1 MDDRLTSSSQVGKQK
16 MIEADS
22 TAKASRS
29 REIYQGQE
37 EFLFPCLGHLYQ
49 EPLVIARGE
58 GTKVWDADGKEYM
71 DFFSGI
77 LSTSIGHCH
86 PRLASAVS
94 GQARTLGHT
103 STLYVTAPQV
113 EAARRLAEIAPG
125 NLKRTFF
132 TSSGT
137 EAIETA
143 ITLACLHTGRS
154 EVIALRNAYHG
165 RSTLATNL
173 TGINSW
179 RPLPSTL
186 PNIKHTLA
194 PYPYRC
200 RFKTPC
206 DDSCAEKYAQDLE
219 DVILSTTNGRPAAF
233 IAETIQGV
241 AGFVVPPPGY
251 FQRVAEIIRGFGGL
265 LIIDEVQAGFG
276 RTGKWFGIEHWDVVP
291 DIMVMAKGI
300 AGGLPVGATITTDE
314 IASSWTAKTISTFGG
329 NPLCMAAMA
338 ETLDVIREE
347 DAPGNARARGEQ
359 LRAGLLGLAGDFS
372 WIGEVRGMGLMQAM
386 ELVKDQTTREPDAE
400 RTAGFMEATKAEGL
414 LVGKAGVHDNVLRFG
429 PSLLVTEAEVED
441 ALQRTRRACA
451 RVDSG
456 A

>member
-1 MDDRLTSSSQVGKQK
+1 
-16 MIEADS
+16 MIQADP
-22 TAKASRS
+22 TTTASRS
-29 REIYQGQE
+29 QEIYQGQQ

-49 EPLVIARGE
+49 EPIVMVRGE
-58 GTKVWDADGKEYM
+58 GMKVWDAEGKEYL

-86 PRLASAVS
+86 PRLVSAVAE
-94 GQARTLGHT
+94 QAGKLGHT
-103 STLYVTAPQV
+103 STLYVTGPQV

-125 NLKRTFF
+125 KLKRTFF
-132 TSSGT
+132 SNSGT

-143 ITLACLHTGRS
+143 INLACIHTGAS
-154 EVIALRNAYHG
+154 EVIALRSAYHG

-173 TGINSW
+173 TGITSW
-179 RPLPSTL
+179 RPPPSSVA
-186 PNIKHTLA
+186 NIKHTLA

-206 DDSCAEKYAQDLE
+206 DESCAEKYAQDLE

-251 FQRVAEIIRGFGGL
+251 FQRVAEIIRGHGGV

-314 IASSWTAKTISTFGG
+314 IAASWTAKTISTFGG

-338 ETLDVIREE
+338 ATLDVMREE
-347 DAPGNARARGEQ
+347 DAPGNAVARGSQ
-359 LRAGLLGLAGDFS
+359 LRAGLLALAEEFA
-372 WIGEVRGMGLMQAM
+372 WIGEVRGLGLMQAI
-386 ELVKDQTTREPDAE
+386 ELVKDRTTREPDTE
-400 RTAGFMEATKAEGL
+400 RTAAFLEATKAEGL
-414 LVGKAGVHDNVLRFG
+414 LLGKAGVWDNVLRFG
-429 PSLLVTEAEVED
+429 PSLLVTEAEVDD
-441 ALQRTRRACA
+441 ALRRARQACA
-451 RVDSG
+451 RVEAGS
-456 A
+456 

>member
-1 MDDRLTSSSQVGKQK
+1 MN
-16 MIEADS
+16 EAD
-22 TAKASRS
+22 TMATDGVGQ
-29 REIYQGQE
+29 EIYQGQQ
-37 EFLFPCLGHLYQ
+37 EFLFPCLVHLY
-49 EPLVIARGE
+49 EDPVVIVRGQ
-58 GTKVWDADGKEYM
+58 GMKVWDASGREYL

-86 PRLASAVS
+86 PRLASTVAK
-94 GQARTLGHT
+94 QATELGHT
-103 STLYVTAPQV
+103 STLYVTGPQE
-113 EAARRLAEIAPG
+113 EAARKLAAIAPG

-132 TSSGT
+132 TSSGS

-143 ITLACLHTGRS
+143 INLACIHTGSS
-154 EVIALRNAYHG
+154 EVIALRHAYHG

-173 TGINSW
+173 TGLSPW
-179 RPLPSTL
+179 RPLPSAL

-206 DDSCAEKYAQDLE
+206 DESCAERYARDLE
-219 DVILSTTNGRPAAF
+219 EVIQSTTNGRPAAF

-251 FQRVAEIIRGFGGL
+251 FQRVAEIIRRYGGL

-276 RTGKWFGIEHWDVVP
+276 RTGKWFGIENWDVVP

-314 IASSWTAKTISTFGG
+314 IAESWTAKTISTFGG

-338 ETLDVIREE
+338 ETLDVMREE
-347 DAPGNARARGEQ
+347 DVPANARARGDQ
-359 LRAGLLGLAGDFS
+359 LRAGLQALVDEYA
-372 WIGEVRGMGLMQAM
+372 WIGEVRGMGLMQAL
-386 ELVKDQTTREPDAE
+386 ELVADPNTREPDPD
-400 RTAGFMEATKAEGL
+400 RTTAFMEATKAEGL
-414 LVGKAGVHDNVLRFG
+414 LVGRAGVENNVLRFG
-429 PSLLVTEAEVED
+429 PSLLVTADEVED

-451 RVDSG
+451 RLETDR
-456 A
+456 